1 MPPQCAF
8 REGTRRCRKNG
19 TGNPPLCA
27 THRLIVNEDVARQA
41 QAAKA
46 VFDVVQDFVKD
57 PSATINR
64 IFASFR
70 PMTPTDL
77 DGDID
82 DDPAPRRA
90 PPRSPP
96 PPPRRPAPP
105 PPPKDDARVVLGFP
119 PGIKLTETMIKD
131 RRRRF
136 AAIVHPDANGS
147 EETMKRINDAATTLL
162 AELKPKR

>member
-57 PSATINR
+57 PGAAVNR
-64 IFASFR
+64 FFSSFR
-70 PMTPTDL
+70 PNPVPNLDDDL
-77 DGDID
+77 DD
-82 DDPAPRRA
+82 DVAPRRA
-90 PPRSPP
+90 SPRSPP

-119 PGIKLTETMIKD
+119 PDLKLTDAMIKE
-131 RRRRF
+131 RRRRL
-136 AAIVHPDANGS
+136 AAIMHPDANGS
-147 EETMKRINDAATTLL
+147 KETMQRINDAATALL